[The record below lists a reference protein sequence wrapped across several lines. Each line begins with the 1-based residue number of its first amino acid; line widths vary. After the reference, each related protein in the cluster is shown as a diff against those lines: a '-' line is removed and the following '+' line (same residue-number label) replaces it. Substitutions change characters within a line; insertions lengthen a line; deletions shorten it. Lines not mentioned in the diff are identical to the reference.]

1 MISKL
6 KSNRK
11 LAEFIRFCAVGA
23 LCTLIDAVIFYA
35 VEFVAS
41 YQLALVSGYCFSL
54 IVNYFLTIY
63 WTFRVRPSK
72 RNVAGLVGA
81 HLFNLFVVRMG
92 LMWLFIH
99 VIGLAENV
107 AYLPNLFISVILNFI
122 LIKWIIGKI

>member
-1 MISKL
+1 MYID
-6 KSNRK
+6 RCCY
-11 LAEFIRFCAVGA
+11 F
-23 LCTLIDAVIFYA
+23 LCGRVCSFLSI
-35 VEFVAS
+35 
-41 YQLALVSGYCFSL
+41 GFSFGIL
-54 IVNYFLTIY
+54 LYYFLTIY

-107 AYLPNLFISVILNFI
+107 AYLPTLFISVILNFI